1 MFTQK
6 KNIMENSIDK
16 LYFIIEDNIVEYYI
30 IL

>member
-1 MFTQK
+1 MFTQ